1 MLRAKLAHPLAERR
15 RAHRRASDARA
26 SAAPPTPA
34 TSEAT
39 APASEA
45 APPPELDL
53 AAARVREA
61 GGPLD
66 RASYACACG
75 YLFEATVST
84 GVTCPH
90 CGAAQVW

>member
-15 RAHRRASDARA
+15 RAHRRASAAPA
-26 SAAPPTPA
+26 SAARPGPA
-34 TSEAT
+34 AREDT
-39 APASEA
+39 APASDTT
-45 APPPELDL
+45 PPPELDL